1 MSAKGKTVL
10 ILVENMYEDI
20 ELWYPYYRLIEEGAK
35 VLLVGPEKTDFKGKY
50 GYPATADLAA
60 KDVKVENVDAILI
73 PGGFAPDY
81 LRRYESIVNLVKSVF
96 AKGKVIAA
104 ICHGP
109 SVLVNA
115 EVLKGKKATC
125 FLAIKADIINAGATF
140 LDQEVVQDS
149 NLITSRKPADLP
161 AYCKTIIS
169 ALQ

>member
-81 LRRYESIVNLVKSVF
+81 L
-96 AKGKVIAA
+96 
-104 ICHGP
+104 
-109 SVLVNA
+109 
-115 EVLKGKKATC
+115 
-125 FLAIKADIINAGATF
+125 
-140 LDQEVVQDS
+140 
-149 NLITSRKPADLP
+149 
-161 AYCKTIIS
+161 
-169 ALQ
+169 